1 MDALFKRK
9 NKVLK
14 REKKEAFYRSGIVA
28 SVIANCHRD
37 PKKRKKPY
45 KVEDFMPQDK
55 KEKTQK
61 QNWESQLKMIKALNS
76 AMGGTDKTKDR
87 SRGGAE

>member
-1 MDALFKRK
+1 
-9 NKVLK
+9 
-14 REKKEAFYRSGIVA
+14 
-28 SVIANCHRD
+28 
-37 PKKRKKPY
+37 
-45 KVEDFMPQDK
+45 MPQDK

-87 SRGGAE
+87 SSSRQYGRPCEKDSSRGGAE